1 MQQVSADGFD
11 FIKRHEGFVSTA
23 YLDPVG
29 VPTIGYGF
37 TWGSALFRT
46 FWIARGHRKL
56 AAGQAISRADADL
69 VLAKLLDEEYGP
81 MVTAALGA
89 LPEPV
94 FDAAV
99 SAVYNLGPKA
109 LTWKWAKAV
118 KARDLAT
125 AARLLEQ
132 TGTTAKGKR
141 LPGLVRRRA
150 EEAALLLQGSYGEE
164 RQEAVSQPVAGDV
177 SEAQAALKRLGFD
190 PGAIDG
196 VLGTNTKGALQR
208 YQRAHPHLVADGI
221 LGPATLTQLRK
232 DVSTVKDMAAD
243 AGGIASG
250 IGGAGFLSGLSWQT
264 ILILAAL
271 AAVLVIAVIA
281 WQRRDV
287 IARKIASWR
296 LRRELKRQHE

>member
-1 MQQVSADGFD
+1 MQQVSANGLD
-11 FIKRHEGFVSTA
+11 FIRRHEGFVSTA

-37 TWGSALFRT
+37 TWGSRLFRA

-132 TGTTAKGKR
+132 TGTSARGKR

-150 EEAALLLQGSYGEE
+150 EEAALLLQGAYGDP
-164 RQEAVSQPVAGDV
+164 RPAPAAGDV
-177 SEAQAALKRLGFD
+177 AEAQQALKQLGFD
-190 PGAIDG
+190 PGVIDG
-196 VLGTNTKGALQR
+196 LLGSNTKAALQR

-232 DVSTVKDMAAD
+232 DVATLKDMATD
-243 AGGIASG
+243 AGGIAGG

-264 ILILAAL
+264 ILILVVA
-271 AAVLVIAVIA
+271 AAVLVVVVIA
-281 WQRRDV
+281 WRRRDV
-287 IARKIASWR
+287 IARKFASWR
-296 LRRELKRQHE
+296 LRRELRRQHE